1 MAPGLT
7 RSKIDRGLRCV
18 RTRSLV
24 GCRAA
29 TSAKI
34 AFFARVKL
42 QLRVR
47 CGPGTR
53 GAIAAVTFIAGFGLW
68 AAIVPIDGAV
78 VAIGVVQA
86 SGQNQAVE
94 HLEGGIVALI
104 NVKEG
109 QSVEAGEALLTLET
123 VRLAADRNRVNV
135 ALIAA
140 EAQLVRAQG
149 ERDGKSELMFSD
161 ELSTGARLASVEG
174 DIDQQR
180 AEFVNRLQRHAA
192 ELAALDQ
199 RVMAVE
205 EEIEGLSIQKT
216 SEQRKLAV
224 IRDELADKAKLL
236 AEGLTPKSQYNT
248 LLRAEADSLG
258 ALGSITAT
266 IGQRR
271 SAIAELAEQRSGLE
285 AKRRELASAE
295 VNELRSEIGD
305 LRQQLRSRDDMLA
318 RSEIRSPADGI
329 VVKLLKNTVGSVI
342 KPGEAVV
349 EILPT
354 SSELI
359 IDANVAPRDIDSV
372 RVGQEARLRLTALNA
387 RTTPE
392 VAATVSYISTDRF
405 INPNTR
411 EPYYTARLKI
421 SQALPETISPDQI

>member
-1 MAPGLT
+1 
-7 RSKIDRGLRCV
+7 
-18 RTRSLV
+18 
-24 GCRAA
+24 
-29 TSAKI
+29 
-34 AFFARVKL
+34 
-42 QLRVR
+42 
-47 CGPGTR
+47 
-53 GAIAAVTFIAGFGLW
+53 
-68 AAIVPIDGAV
+68 
-78 VAIGVVQA
+78 
-86 SGQNQAVE
+86 
-94 HLEGGIVALI
+94 
-104 NVKEG
+104 
-109 QSVEAGEALLTLET
+109 
-123 VRLAADRNRVNV
+123 
-135 ALIAA
+135 
-140 EAQLVRAQG
+140 
-149 ERDGKSELMFSD
+149 
-161 ELSTGARLASVEG
+161 
-174 DIDQQR
+174 
-180 AEFVNRLQRHAA
+180 
-192 ELAALDQ
+192 
-199 RVMAVE
+199 MAVE

-285 AKRRELASAE
+285 AKRRESASAE

-392 VAATVSYISTDRF
+392 VAATVSYISADRF
-405 INPNTR
+405 IDPNTR

-421 SQALPETISPDQI
+421 SQALPETISPDQIQPGMPVDVFIKTGERTLLEYLVRPVQDSFAKAFREE